1 MHPNSVDLYA
11 GLYGLVLVPE
21 TFELGHGVVIS
32 RTYAHFMAPFVMAF
46 APAPPG
52 EHHPAPWKPAKGGLH
67 LDITTELFLP
77 ATTRVP
83 QLDRVNTVW
92 WIVALMRLHSNTAI
106 SVPVISSERFSSIP
120 AIQQEPQLWP
130 MEIHTPRL
138 FPEGSDARSVDIPEL
153 EWLRDN
159 WYEAAVLLSKEDFN
173 FAVQAVDFSIWNHTA
188 ALALV
193 AVWGAIER
201 LFSPSNQELSFRVAA
216 NIASFLEPAGR
227 ERYACFKKV
236 KALYDSRS
244 KAAHGAGE
252 ADMMPYAES
261 YAIAR
266 RVILKM
272 IETRHV
278 PNKKELEAN
287 LFGDPVGISAGPSTE
302 Q

>member
-1 MHPNSVDLYA
+1 MVPAVDQNLSNLSEQEQEALAWAAEFRA
-11 GLYGLVLVPE
+11 GSLTEY
-21 TFELGHGVVIS
+21 
-32 RTYAHFMAPFVMAF
+32 
-46 APAPPG
+46 
-52 EHHPAPWKPAKGGLH
+52 
-67 LDITTELFLP
+67 LD
-77 ATTRVP
+77 
-83 QLDRVNTVW
+83 
-92 WIVALMRLHSNTAI
+92 
-106 SVPVISSERFSSIP
+106 
-120 AIQQEPQLWP
+120 
-130 MEIHTPRL
+130 
-138 FPEGSDARSVDIPEL
+138 
-153 EWLRDN
+153 RDN

-272 IETRHV
+272 TLVSKLSFHAAV
-278 PNKKELEAN
+278 P
-287 LFGDPVGISAGPSTE
+287 V
-302 Q
+302 

>member
-1 MHPNSVDLYA
+1 
-11 GLYGLVLVPE
+11 
-21 TFELGHGVVIS
+21 
-32 RTYAHFMAPFVMAF
+32 
-46 APAPPG
+46 
-52 EHHPAPWKPAKGGLH
+52 
-67 LDITTELFLP
+67 
-77 ATTRVP
+77 
-83 QLDRVNTVW
+83 
-92 WIVALMRLHSNTAI
+92 
-106 SVPVISSERFSSIP
+106 
-120 AIQQEPQLWP
+120 

-278 PNKKELEAN
+278 PNKKQLEAN